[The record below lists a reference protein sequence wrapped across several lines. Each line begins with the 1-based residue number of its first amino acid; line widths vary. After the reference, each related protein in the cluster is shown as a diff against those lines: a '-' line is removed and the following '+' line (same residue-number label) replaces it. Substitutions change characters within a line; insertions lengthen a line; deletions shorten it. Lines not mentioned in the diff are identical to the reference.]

1 MHFFFAVGLLPLMS
15 TLHQP
20 DVTHVINETRPSPF
34 FAVSSASCIMQ
45 TEEQKMGELG
55 LGTRLDFV
63 VGCLCCYSSVEM
75 QVYPLNN
82 V

>member
-1 MHFFFAVGLLPLMS
+1 MS

-45 TEEQKMGELG
+45 TEEQKMGEVWERGWILLLG
-55 LGTRLDFV
+55 VYV
-63 VGCLCCYSSVEM
+63 VILSVEM